1 MNEFSLQPF
10 LEGYLVTLAP
20 LSDNDF
26 DALFAVASDPLIW
39 EQHPNK
45 ERYQLDVFTNFF
57 EGAIASKGAFVIKD
71 KTNDKVIG
79 STRFYD
85 KNEDDKS
92 VFIGY
97 TFIARDYWGKGV
109 NSEMKKL
116 MLDYAF
122 QYCDK
127 VCFHVGVNNIRSQK
141 AMERIGGKIVKELT
155 VEYYN
160 EAPRRNY
167 EFLILRSEYYDSEE

>member
-10 LEGYLVTLAP
+10 LEGNLVTLSP
-20 LSDNDF
+20 LSENDF
-26 DALFAVASDPLIW
+26 DALFEVASDPLIW

-45 ERYQLDVFTNFF
+45 ERYKLDVFTNFF

-71 KTNDKVIG
+71 IINNKVIG

-85 KNEDDKS
+85 KNDDDKS

-97 TFIARDYWGKGV
+97 TFIAKAYWGKGV
-109 NSEMKKL
+109 NTDMKKL

-122 QYCDK
+122 QYCVK
-127 VCFHVGVNNIRSQK
+127 VYFHVGVNNIRSQK
-141 AMERIGGKIVKELT
+141 AMERIGGKKVRELV

-160 EAPRRNY
+160 EAPRSNY
-167 EFLILRSEYYDSEE
+167 EFLILRSEYRNKI